1 MRIKLTVCYDGT
13 LYCGWQRQKNGFTV
27 QEALEQAV
35 ETLTGEKVA
44 VTGSGRTDSGVHAK
58 GQVAHFD
65 TNSTIPAEKFYLALN
80 PLLPDDIKVLKSER
94 VSENFHSVRS
104 AKRKTYVYSLYLS
117 SVPVPL
123 YERYALRIDEP
134 IDIKKM
140 QKAAELFI
148 GEKDFK
154 AFSSTG
160 SSVKGTVRK
169 IYALSVEKK
178 GEFIFIKVTGNG
190 FLYNM
195 VRIIAGTLVAIGKG
209 EISEENVE
217 KAFLTGERT
226 YAGKTLAAKGLTLLR
241 AEYEAE

>member
-13 LYCGWQRQKNGFTV
+13 SYCGWQRQKNGFTV

-35 ETLTGEKVA
+35 QALTGEKVS

-65 TNSTIPAEKFYLALN
+65 TNSTIPAEKFFLALN

-123 YERYALRIDEP
+123 YERYALRTDEP

-160 SSVKGTVRK
+160 SSVKGTV
-169 IYALSVEKK
+169 
-178 GEFIFIKVTGNG
+178 
-190 FLYNM
+190 
-195 VRIIAGTLVAIGKG
+195 
-209 EISEENVE
+209 
-217 KAFLTGERT
+217 
-226 YAGKTLAAKGLTLLR
+226 
-241 AEYEAE
+241 